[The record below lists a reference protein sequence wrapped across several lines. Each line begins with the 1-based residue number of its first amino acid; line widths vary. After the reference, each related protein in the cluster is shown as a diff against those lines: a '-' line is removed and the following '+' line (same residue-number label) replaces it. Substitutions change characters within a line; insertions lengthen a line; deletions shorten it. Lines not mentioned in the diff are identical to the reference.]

1 MSDSYRYPAELYLGL
16 SDEPLYGK
24 AENEREEIFL
34 FLLNGFDSLG
44 ALNERRTVALR
55 DRANWRYGEGR
66 RFATEEDVAR
76 FIEAIRDRFR
86 DLNERCLALSPE
98 ALFPDPEDAAAS
110 YLLRDAMMLVLP
122 EEDAARVVREREEIF
137 REFKAMRQSPTLKA
151 ITGKFIYRA
160 MIKRY
165 RRGMPR

>member
-24 AENEREEIFL
+24 ARDAREEALL
-34 FLLNGFDSLG
+34 FLLNSFDSAG
-44 ALNERRTVALR
+44 ALDERRTVRR
-55 DRANWRYGEGR
+55 DRENWRYGEGR

-76 FIEAIRDRFR
+76 FIEEIKDRFR
-86 DLNERCLALSPE
+86 SFNERCRALSLE
-98 ALFPDPEDAAAS
+98 ALFPEPEDAAAS

-122 EEDAARVVREREEIF
+122 EEDAARVVHEREEIF
-137 REFKAMRQSPTLKA
+137 REFKAMRQSLTLKA
-151 ITGKFIYRA
+151 ITGKFIYHA

-165 RRGMPR
+165 RTKMPR